1 MKKINIKNILILI
14 SLIFTSILMCSWYDE
29 YNKNQLYNS
38 DYDYSYSN
46 SIFIS
51 SKIDMTLEKIKN
63 IVSIA
68 NSNSILI
75 EKNVI
80 KNDNNIKGNYHY
92 LSMNNLKDLTD
103 KFNISNYASSKKG
116 ITTYLNDN
124 QYILIND
131 FLKNDFH
138 TFLLFDDYYNNNI
151 NFSGE
156 YKIFYNDKKDYEKFI
171 TDISSYLNVSKSDL
185 TSSSFSRTTSNFEM
199 LKTIYI
205 IVTAIILIS
214 VFVTNLFSSFKKS
227 NEIGIYKLN
236 GISNFR
242 IIKYLI
248 SKDLIS
254 LTLMST
260 IIFIITNILI
270 KNNSLYFAILLFIAF
285 LIILLLELLLCTIS
299 VIFIIKKVQLSNLI
313 KKKSLTSGIIKFN
326 SFFKII
332 VLGIIIVLVSIIM
345 TQLIT
350 FNNRKK
356 ELKLFEKY
364 SDYSVFARFYEG
376 NDFNS
381 IVGSSDSLDEAEL
394 ELYKYLNDYDI
405 VYVDFKTYFIKSQE
419 EANYYSLPT
428 TQGNK
433 KYKYGTIDYNYLDNL
448 NLTNSI
454 TNQKIVIEK
463 NYSSNIFL
471 IPYSLSNEV
480 ESFKSFYYEYYD
492 PKENDLF
499 IVYNDKDIPSLSP
512 EIAKEKGYLISSPIM
527 RVITPNNVK
536 LRDVNVYGSG
546 YDTALKI
553 KTGNTDEKIDF
564 YNKIH
569 SKLVELKLDDNIN
582 LNVFYTYSELFDTE
596 LNSVRQQIL
605 TFTIILLL
613 LIICYIYVIIQANLL
628 YLKNE
633 YKTISIKK
641 LNGFSNFKIFR
652 NHILNSF
659 IISAIVILIVV
670 AFFNRYFNLMYILIS
685 GIIGLLIEFVFS
697 LIIIKIAAG
706 KYIVIAI
713 KGGEL

>member
-1 MKKINIKNILILI
+1 MKKISINNILILI

-29 YNKNQLYNS
+29 YNKNQFYNS
-38 DYDYSYSN
+38 DYNYGYSN
-46 SIFIS
+46 NIFIS
-51 SKIDMTLEKIKN
+51 SKIDMTLEKTKN
-63 IVSIA
+63 VVSIA
-68 NSNSILI
+68 NSNSILL
-75 EKNVI
+75 EKIII

-92 LSMNNLKDLTD
+92 LSMNNLKSLTD
-103 KFNISNYASSKKG
+103 KFNIPHYVSSKKG

-131 FLKNDFH
+131 FLGNDFH
-138 TFLLFDDYYNNNI
+138 TFLLFDDYYENNT

-156 YKIFYNDKKDYEKFI
+156 YKVFYNDKKDYEKFI

-185 TSSSFSRTTSNFEM
+185 TASTFSKTTSNFEM
-199 LKTIYI
+199 VKTIYT
-205 IVTAIILIS
+205 IVTIIILVSI
-214 VFVTNLFSSFKKS
+214 FVTNLFSSFKKS

-236 GISNFR
+236 GISNFK
-242 IIKYLI
+242 IIKYLM
-248 SKDLIS
+248 SKNLRFLTLIS
-254 LTLMST
+254 A

-270 KNNSLYFAILLFIAF
+270 KNNNLYFVLLLFIAF
-285 LIILLLELLLCTIS
+285 LIILLLELLLCIIS
-299 VIFIIKKVQLSNLI
+299 VIFMIKKVQLSNLI
-313 KKKSLTSGIIKFN
+313 KKKNLTSGIIKFN
-326 SFFKII
+326 SLFKII

-345 TQLIT
+345 TQLIA
-350 FNNRKK
+350 FNNRKND
-356 ELKLFEKY
+356 LKLFEKY

-376 NDFNS
+376 NDFNN
-381 IVGSSDSLDEAEL
+381 IVGSSDSLDKAEL

-405 VYVDFKTYFIKSQE
+405 VYADFKTYFIKSQE
-419 EANYYSLPT
+419 EANYYSIPT

-454 TNQKIVIEK
+454 TNQKIEIEK
-463 NYSSNIFL
+463 NYSSNVFL
-471 IPYSLSNEV
+471 ISNSLSNEV
-480 ESFKSFYYEYYD
+480 ESFKSFYYEYYE

-499 IVYNDKDIPSLSP
+499 IVYDDKDIPSLSP
-512 EIAKEKGYLISSPIM
+512 EIAKENGYLISSPIM
-527 RVITPNNVK
+527 RVITPSNVE

-553 KTGNTDEKIDF
+553 RTGNTDKKIEF

-569 SKLVELKLDDNIN
+569 PKLVELKLDDNIN
-582 LNVFYTYSELFDTE
+582 SNVFYTYSELFDTE

-641 LNGFSNFKIFR
+641 LNGFSNSKIFR

-659 IISAIVILIVV
+659 IVSVIVILIVV
-670 AFFNRYFNLMYILIS
+670 AFFSRYFNLMYILIS
-685 GIIGLLIEFVFS
+685 GIVGLLIELIFS
-697 LIIIKIAAG
+697 FIIIKITAN